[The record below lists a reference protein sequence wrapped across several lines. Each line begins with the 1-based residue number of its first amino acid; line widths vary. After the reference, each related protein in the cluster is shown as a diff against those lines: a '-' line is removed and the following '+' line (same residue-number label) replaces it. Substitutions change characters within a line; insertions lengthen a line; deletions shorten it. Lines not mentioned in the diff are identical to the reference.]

1 MPFVQIKSG
10 TFDNWTALFN
20 SKFLDSGKFEKL
32 SNSTKEK
39 TEIEVFRLKG
49 ETGEQLTSI
58 EIGYLEDR
66 LFYLYISNPKIPGYM
81 KFQEG
86 EFFNRN
92 DFTEGKSKGE
102 PGLEFNEV
110 NVKGIL
116 NEFKKGL
123 QGRERHYLKGGKISK
138 IELYPFPEKPDLSY
152 TYDLEKEGPL
162 EKFKDFFSKAGKNPE
177 TREINLNDIFSG
189 I

>member
-1 MPFVQIKSG
+1 MPSIQIESG

-32 SNSTKEK
+32 SNSTKEQ

-49 ETGEQLTSI
+49 EAGEHLTSI
-58 EIGYLEDR
+58 EVGYLGDR
-66 LFYLYISNPKIPGYM
+66 LFYLFISNPQIPGYM

-86 EFFNRN
+86 EYFNQY
-92 DFTEGKSKGE
+92 DFTEAESKGK

-110 NVKGIL
+110 NVQGIL

-123 QGRERHYLKGGKISK
+123 QGRELHYLGGGKILK

-152 TYDLEKEGPL
+152 TYDLEKAGPF
-162 EKFKDFFSKAGKNPE
+162 ERFKGFFSKSGGKLE
-177 TREINLNDIFSG
+177 TREINLNNIFSG